1 MRYSAEHKHETR
13 TRILEAASRLFRQ
26 EGYGGS
32 GIGPLTKAAGV
43 TNGAF
48 YGHFKSKGEAF
59 RQIVLDGLDQ
69 LRHGVATFKA
79 EHGARW
85 RRPFVAFYL
94 GPRRTC
100 ALGESCALPSLSP
113 EVMRADD
120 DTRDA
125 YEHALR
131 QIVDEVSSG
140 LGDTPDDDRA
150 IAFLALLS
158 GGVTL
163 ARAVRD
169 PELAQRIAD
178 AVGRYAV
185 VIAERTDV
193 QPEPRSSRADA

>member
-1 MRYSAEHKHETR
+1 
-13 TRILEAASRLFRQ
+13 
-26 EGYGGS
+26 
-32 GIGPLTKAAGV
+32 
-43 TNGAF
+43 
-48 YGHFKSKGEAF
+48 
-59 RQIVLDGLDQ
+59 
-69 LRHGVATFKA
+69 
-79 EHGARW
+79 
-85 RRPFVAFYL
+85 
-94 GPRRTC
+94 
-100 ALGESCALPSLSP
+100 
-113 EVMRADD
+113 MRADD
-120 DTRDA
+120 ATRDA
-125 YEHALR
+125 YEQALR

-193 QPEPRSSRADA
+193 QPEQQA